1 MPSFSFIRTIRTAS
15 SERFLL
21 AVNGT
26 ESAAALDLHYLP
38 NGGVAA
44 TLCILDQAIGDDQI
58 TAVIEQID
66 EVLLPEVSRAE
77 GNLHFTVVRG
87 QAVGDFVPHVPA
99 DGGMR

>member
-1 MPSFSFIRTIRTAS
+1 MPSLSFIRTIRTAT

-21 AVNGT
+21 AVNGV

-38 NGGVAA
+38 NHGVAA
-44 TLCILDQAIGDDQI
+44 TLCVLDGSIGDDQI
-58 TAVIEQID
+58 TAMIEQID

-87 QAVGDFVPHVPA
+87 HVVGDFVPHVA
-99 DGGMR
+99 GE

>member
-1 MPSFSFIRTIRTAS
+1 MPSLSFVRTVRTAT

-21 AVNGT
+21 VVNGV

-38 NGGVAA
+38 NHGVAA
-44 TLCILDQAIGDDQI
+44 TLCVLDGGIGDDQI
-58 TAVIEQID
+58 TGMIEQID

-87 QAVGDFVPHVPA
+87 QAVGDFVPHVA
-99 DGGMR
+99 GE